1 MNITIQNLKEFLIT
15 FKSKNT
21 LIKQSG
27 FIESH
32 LEMNNLNYEIEYE
45 FLKIFDKNSENF
57 ITINLNQ
64 IYNTIYEQ
72 EKSTLYLDNDT
83 IITLEIKR

>member
-1 MNITIQNLKEFLIT
+1 MNISIENNLKK
-15 FKSKNT
+15 FKDNNIIIEQ
-21 LIKQSG
+21 LG
-27 FIESH
+27 FIESPFK
-32 LEMNNLNYEIEYE
+32 LKNFEYKIKYDI
-45 FLKIFDKNSENF
+45 LKLYDKNSENF

>member
-1 MNITIQNLKEFLIT
+1 MNISIENNLKK
-15 FKSKNT
+15 FKDNNIIIEQ
-21 LIKQSG
+21 LG

-32 LEMNNLNYEIEYE
+32 FKLKNFEYKIKYDI
-45 FLKIFDKNSENF
+45 LKLYDKNSENF

-72 EKSTLYLDNDT
+72 EKLALYLDNDT

>member
-1 MNITIQNLKEFLIT
+1 MNISIENNLKK
-15 FKSKNT
+15 FKDNNIIIEQ
-21 LIKQSG
+21 LG

-32 LEMNNLNYEIEYE
+32 FKLKNFEYKIKYDI
-45 FLKIFDKNSENF
+45 LKLYDKNSENF

-64 IYNTIYEQ
+64 LYNTIYEQ
-72 EKSTLYLDNDT
+72 EKLTLYLDNDT

>member
-32 LEMNNLNYEIEYE
+32 LEMNNLNYEIAE
-45 FLKIFDKNSENF
+45 KKSKNLF
-57 ITINLNQ
+57 RYIIIN
-64 IYNTIYEQ
+64 I
-72 EKSTLYLDNDT
+72 LYSQ
-83 IITLEIKR
+83 

>member
-1 MNITIQNLKEFLIT
+1 MNISIENNLKK
-15 FKSKNT
+15 FKDNNIIIEQ
-21 LIKQSG
+21 LG

-32 LEMNNLNYEIEYE
+32 FKLKNFEYKIKYDI
-45 FLKIFDKNSENF
+45 LKLYDKNSENF
-57 ITINLNQ
+57 ITINFNQ

-72 EKSTLYLDNDT
+72 EKLTLYLDNDT

>member
-1 MNITIQNLKEFLIT
+1 MNISIENNLKK
-15 FKSKNT
+15 FKDNNIIIEQ
-21 LIKQSG
+21 LG

-32 LEMNNLNYEIEYE
+32 FKLKNFEYKIKYDI
-45 FLKIFDKNSENF
+45 LKLYDKNSENF

-72 EKSTLYLDNDT
+72 EKLTLYLENDT

>member
-15 FKSKNT
+15 FKSKNA

-27 FIESH
+27 FIESY
-32 LEMNNLNYEIEYE
+32 LDIINLNYEIEYE

-64 IYNTIYEQ
+64 TYNTIYEQ
-72 EKSTLYLDNDT
+72 EKLTLYLDNDT

>member
-1 MNITIQNLKEFLIT
+1 MNISIENNLKK
-15 FKSKNT
+15 FKDNNIIIEQ
-21 LIKQSG
+21 LG

-32 LEMNNLNYEIEYE
+32 FKLKNFEYKIKYDI
-45 FLKIFDKNSENF
+45 LKLYDKNSENF

-72 EKSTLYLDNDT
+72 EKLTLYLDNDT

>member
-1 MNITIQNLKEFLIT
+1 MIIEKNFEYKIKYDILKL
-15 FKSKNT
+15 
-21 LIKQSG
+21 
-27 FIESH
+27 
-32 LEMNNLNYEIEYE
+32 Y
-45 FLKIFDKNSENF
+45 DKNSENF

-72 EKSTLYLDNDT
+72 EKLTLYLDNDT

>member
-1 MNITIQNLKEFLIT
+1 MNISIE
-15 FKSKNT
+15 NT
-21 LIKQSG
+21 LKKFKDNNIIIEQLG

-32 LEMNNLNYEIEYE
+32 FKLKNFEYKIKYDI
-45 FLKIFDKNSENF
+45 LKLYDKNSENF

-72 EKSTLYLDNDT
+72 EKLTLYLDNDT
-83 IITLEIKR
+83 VITLEIKR

>member
-1 MNITIQNLKEFLIT
+1 MNIYIEKKKKK
-15 FKSKNT
+15 FKDNNIIIEQ
-21 LIKQSG
+21 LG

-32 LEMNNLNYEIEYE
+32 FKLKNFEYKIKYDI
-45 FLKIFDKNSENF
+45 LKLYDKNSENF

-72 EKSTLYLDNDT
+72 EKLTLYLDNDT

>member
-1 MNITIQNLKEFLIT
+1 MNISIENNLKK
-15 FKSKNT
+15 FKDNNIIIEQ
-21 LIKQSG
+21 LG

-32 LEMNNLNYEIEYE
+32 FKLKYFEYKIKYDI
-45 FLKIFDKNSENF
+45 LKLYDKNSENF

-72 EKSTLYLDNDT
+72 EKLTLYLDNDT

>member
-1 MNITIQNLKEFLIT
+1 MNISIENNLKN
-15 FKSKNT
+15 FKDNNIIIEQ
-21 LIKQSG
+21 LG

-32 LEMNNLNYEIEYE
+32 FKLKNFEYKIKYEI
-45 FLKIFDKNSENF
+45 LKLYDKNSENF

-72 EKSTLYLDNDT
+72 EKLTLYLDNDT

>member
-1 MNITIQNLKEFLIT
+1 MKISIENNLKK
-15 FKSKNT
+15 FKDNNIIIEQ
-21 LIKQSG
+21 LG

-32 LEMNNLNYEIEYE
+32 FKLKNFEYKIKYDI
-45 FLKIFDKNSENF
+45 LKLYDKNSENF

-72 EKSTLYLDNDT
+72 EKLTLYLDNDT

>member
-1 MNITIQNLKEFLIT
+1 MNISIENNLKK
-15 FKSKNT
+15 FKDNNIIIEQ
-21 LIKQSG
+21 LG

-32 LEMNNLNYEIEYE
+32 FKLKNFEYKIKYDI
-45 FLKIFDKNSENF
+45 LKLYDKNSENF
-57 ITINLNQ
+57 ITIYLNK

-72 EKSTLYLDNDT
+72 EKLTLYLDNDT

>member
-1 MNITIQNLKEFLIT
+1 MNISIENNLKK
-15 FKSKNT
+15 FKDNN
-21 LIKQSG
+21 IIIEQQG

-32 LEMNNLNYEIEYE
+32 FKLKNFEYKIEHDI
-45 FLKIFDKNSENF
+45 LKLYDKNSENF

-72 EKSTLYLDNDT
+72 EKLALYLDNDT

>member
-1 MNITIQNLKEFLIT
+1 MNISIENNLKK
-15 FKSKNT
+15 FKDNNIIIEQ
-21 LIKQSG
+21 LG

-32 LEMNNLNYEIEYE
+32 FKLKNFEYKIEYDI
-45 FLKIFDKNSENF
+45 LKLYDKNSENF

-72 EKSTLYLDNDT
+72 DKLTLYLDNDT

>member
-1 MNITIQNLKEFLIT
+1 MNISIENNLKK
-15 FKSKNT
+15 FKDNNIIIEQ
-21 LIKQSG
+21 LG

-32 LEMNNLNYEIEYE
+32 FKLKNFEYKIKYDI
-45 FLKIFDKNSENF
+45 LKLYDENSENF

-72 EKSTLYLDNDT
+72 EKLTLYLDNDT
-83 IITLEIKR
+83 VITLEIKR

>member
-1 MNITIQNLKEFLIT
+1 MNISIENNLKK
-15 FKSKNT
+15 FKDNNIIIEQ
-21 LIKQSG
+21 LG

-32 LEMNNLNYEIEYE
+32 FKLKNFEYKIKYDI
-45 FLKIFDKNSENF
+45 LKLYDKNSENF

-72 EKSTLYLDNDT
+72 EKLTLYLDNDT
-83 IITLEIKR
+83 VITLEIKR